1 MPQPPNPTQTVVIA
15 LAVPLT
21 GGGELTGVVMC
32 LLCLL
37 ATPPAL
43 QRKKERICSGHCRI
57 SSIVPGTQLV
67 LNKCLLTR

>member
-1 MPQPPNPTQTVVIA
+1 MLLPLQS
-15 LAVPLT
+15 PLT

-37 ATPPAL
+37 ATPPTL
-43 QRKKERICSGHCRI
+43 QRKKERIRSGHCRI